1 MCRAAIIYGIIY
13 ITYDFYH
20 FLFVL
25 HTIFFS
31 NVWNHFSSIIHL
43 AFNSQFK
50 GNFSLLKKERLIGLY
65 CLSVSDK
72 LRCTLTQHRILSCYI
87 FLISSYCFVIKIVRD
102 SSQFPLPF
110 CCSFRRPYYL
120 YSLSS
125 SLAVFFFRQLFSF
138 RPLPGRASLLIF
150 TQSPSSFRLLPLS
163 PFYKRMHARV
173 ARRAERLLILAP
185 FPRGDCNLRF
195 KYEVRLGHP
204 RGGTYLPL
212 ASA

>member
-1 MCRAAIIYGIIY
+1 MHVDVASYIILLYLLNIVLLFR
-13 ITYDFYH
+13 DKNRPRL
-20 FLFVL
+20 FLV
-25 HTIFFS
+25 
-31 NVWNHFSSIIHL
+31 SSPFLLFISPPIL
-43 AFNSQFK
+43 
-50 GNFSLLKKERLIGLY
+50 SLLSLLVSR
-65 CLSVSDK
+65 CLFPPSTLLVS
-72 LRCTLTQHRILSCYI
+72 S
-87 FLISSYCFVIKIVRD
+87 
-102 SSQFPLPF
+102 PA
-110 CCSFRRPYYL
+110 RP
-120 YSLSS
+120 
-125 SLAVFFFRQLFSF
+125 Q
-138 RPLPGRASLLIF
+138 ASLLIF